1 MDSTS
6 RWKRTSV
13 VEQKPLT
20 LKQVIHLMAAT
31 KNEQISSFALLFL
44 VFGFFFFGLSHPVF
58 NPKVFM
64 TSLQTSLT

>member
-6 RWKRTSV
+6 KWKRTSV

-44 VFGFFFFGLSHPVF
+44 FFFFFGLSHPVL

>member
-1 MDSTS
+1 MLGGESMDSRS

-31 KNEQISSFALLFL
+31 KNEQISSFALLFC
-44 VFGFFFFGLSHPVF
+44 FFFLCVCVCGGGVLSSMWF
-58 NPKVFM
+58 I
-64 TSLQTSLT
+64 

>member
-44 VFGFFFFGLSHPVF
+44 VFGGFFWLV
-58 NPKVFM
+58 
-64 TSLQTSLT
+64 TSCLQS

>member
-6 RWKRTSV
+6 KWKRTSV

-44 VFGFFFFGLSHPVF
+44 FFFFWLV
-58 NPKVFM
+58 
-64 TSLQTSLT
+64 TSCPQS